1 MRLSPLLLSFPTNP
15 PESMALRLPKLPLV
29 RFYRRI
35 PLIPGMLWLNVFK
48 WGISV
53 SIGQQGFRLT
63 LGKSNFRGTV
73 GLPGT
78 GLFLTKNMRHSALA
92 PVEKITPSPG
102 KLKLSGTN
110 KKLGNNHGKKNE
122 I

>member
-1 MRLSPLLLSFPTNP
+1 MSLN
-15 PESMALRLPKLPLV
+15 LPKLPLV

-35 PLIPGMLWLNVFK
+35 PLIPGVLWLNIFK
-48 WGISV
+48 WGISL
-53 SIGQQGFRLT
+53 SIGWQGFRLT

-78 GLFLTKNMRHSALA
+78 GLFLTKNMRHSTLA
-92 PVEKITPSPG
+92 PAEKITSSLG
-102 KLKLSGTN
+102 KLKSSGTN

>member
-1 MRLSPLLLSFPTNP
+1 MVFQMSLNF
-15 PESMALRLPKLPLV
+15 PKLPLV

-48 WGISV
+48 WGISL

-78 GLFLTKNMRHSALA
+78 GLFLTKNMRHSASA
-92 PVEKITPSPG
+92 PVEEITSSLG
-102 KLKLSGTN
+102 KLKSSGTN